1 MRATPPTSGDR
12 HEDRSS
18 SRSPPGADEKREK
31 RRSVSVSSDSTD
43 EDEPRRKSRREDDT
57 ISVHATD
64 DHELLAESPVHATVT
79 DKPADAS
86 EDELLKKLV
95 EALQDE
101 DKKGPKVQQQLA
113 DIAIKRWGNKL
124 NPEKIT
130 SILGK
135 HPQPENCEAMAIARV
150 NPEIWAPLN
159 AAACRTRGFR
169 AFFPKAR
176 TAKGFAEAGIPTICS
191 NTVSPSSK
199 HYCLVTILQ
208 SKFAMQRKQVVSAD
222 RV

>member
-1 MRATPPTSGDR
+1 MGTMTQLLTKMCERLPTSGDR

-31 RRSVSVSSDSTD
+31 RRSVSLSSDSTD

-57 ISVHATD
+57 INVHATD
-64 DHELLAESPVHATVT
+64 DELLAESPVHATVT

-150 NPEIWAPLN
+150 NPEIWAPLT
-159 AAACRTRGFR
+159 AAACRTRDFR

-176 TAKGFAEAGIPTICS
+176 TA
-191 NTVSPSSK
+191 
-199 HYCLVTILQ
+199 
-208 SKFAMQRKQVVSAD
+208 
-222 RV
+222 

>member
-31 RRSVSVSSDSTD
+31 RRSISVSSDSTD

-64 DHELLAESPVHATVT
+64 DELLAESPVHATVT